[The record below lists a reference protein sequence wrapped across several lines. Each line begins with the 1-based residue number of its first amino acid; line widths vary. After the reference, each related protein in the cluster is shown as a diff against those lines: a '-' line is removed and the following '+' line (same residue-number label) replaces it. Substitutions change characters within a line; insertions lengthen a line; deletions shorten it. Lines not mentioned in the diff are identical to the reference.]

1 MENTKVTPQNSNEQL
16 KDSKQT
22 DSKQKK
28 EEFENIIKSY
38 LDSKPYLVFDRKVN
52 ELEIR
57 FGTNPKL
64 SRPISK
70 IDYDNVVKQLYA
82 CGFKPENIN
91 GTQILR
97 IQSEYT
103 DPKSGI
109 TKMSHIRAEI
119 TGSDLIQE
127 YCRTNSLQKVI
138 DMPSTVFN
146 KLKFT
151 KKSTAI
157 KQEGNV
163 VTFIKKLDMDDFNF
177 RVSYQTEEDFNIQSN
192 IARNII
198 SKWIDSKKMFR
209 CMNRVRFYHPDM
221 PIFADLSIV
230 KSSKKTNKVPIPQ
243 YTIQEA
249 GVFGNIESY
258 EIELEVDNSKVG
270 TGSNF
275 DTPSKLLDCI
285 KKSIRVVLSGLQG
298 SKYPISYVERNVIL
312 QSYMKLIHGDE
323 YKTNS
328 RIFPKDFIGPSSF
341 TLQMENIQPVND
353 VAGLPNIRN
362 DYTVTEKADGERK
375 LLYISDDGKIYLIDT
390 NMNVIF
396 VGAKT
401 NEKTIYESLLDGE
414 HIKYDKNGNFINL
427 YAAFDVYYIN
437 KKSVRDL
444 AFVPTNDT
452 EIETKFRLPL
462 LSELIELVKPISIL
476 ESKGEVSND
485 KSKIPANFRIHCKS
499 FEIANENNTIF
510 EGCAKILS
518 KLKDDTFEYTTDGLI
533 FTPSKMAVGGVKE
546 GGPAGPLYKST
557 WDYSFK
563 WKPAEFNTIDFLVT
577 IKKDKAGKDEIHHI
591 FQDGKNMEGV
601 QDLIQY
607 KTLILRCGF
616 DEKKHGFINPCQ
628 HILNDDLPSPDD
640 IDNEETYKPVPF
652 QPTDPYDPEAC
663 FCNVVLKE
671 DGSKVLMMTEE
682 GEYFE
687 EDTIVEFKY
696 VESNKDGWKWVPL
709 RVRYDKTAELRAGLK
724 NYGNAY
730 HVANN
735 NWHSIHNPIT
745 EEMITSGEGIPEFIT
760 SEDVY
765 YKRTSNDTNTRSLRD
780 FHNLF
785 VKKNLITGVAT
796 RGDTLIDYAVGK
808 AGDLSKWIRS
818 KLSFVFGIDISKDN
832 IHNQIDG
839 ACSRFLRENK
849 KNKYMPKALF
859 VTGDS
864 GLNIR
869 DGKAF
874 NTEKDKQI
882 AKAVFG
888 NGPKDESLLG
898 KGVYNQYGIG
908 EKGFQI
914 SSCQFAMHY
923 FFENET
929 KFHEFLRNISECT
942 KVQGYFIG
950 TCYDGKTVFN
960 RLKSKING
968 ESVSIMKDD
977 RKIYEITKMYDQTGF
992 PDDEMSLGYAIN
1004 VYQESINQT
1013 FREYL
1018 VNFDYFVRIMEDYGF
1033 ILISKED
1040 TNHMNLP
1047 DSTGLFSE
1055 LFSSMELEIKQ
1066 NPRRKVDYGTA
1077 IYMTPEEKQIS
1088 FMNRYFIFKKVRN
1101 IDVKKMA
1108 EVIFK
1113 QKEFIE
1119 KEGEEN
1125 IKEIEKE
1132 IEKETITGI
1141 PVESIVIPANA
1152 KPVKIKKQKI
1162 PLKKF
1167 IPISETT
1174 IEKQP

>member
-1 MENTKVTPQNSNEQL
+1 MENTKVTPQNSTEQKNEQI
-16 KDSKQT
+16 KV
-22 DSKQKK
+22 SKQKK
-28 EEFENIIKSY
+28 EEFENIVKSY
-38 LDSKPYLVFDRKVN
+38 LESKPYLVFDRKVN

-82 CGFKPENIN
+82 CGFKPENID

-97 IQSEYT
+97 IQTEYT
-103 DPKSGI
+103 DPNTGI
-109 TKMSHIRAEI
+109 TKMSNIRAEI

-127 YCRTNSLQKVI
+127 YCKTNSLQKVI

-157 KQEGNV
+157 KRDGPV
-163 VTFIKKLDMDDFNF
+163 MSFIRKLDMDDFNF

-198 SKWIDSKKMFR
+198 SKWMDSKKMFR

-230 KSSKKTNKVPIPQ
+230 KSSKKTNKIPMPQ

-270 TGSNF
+270 AGTSF
-275 DTPSKLLDCI
+275 DTTAKLLDCI
-285 KKSIRVVLSGLQG
+285 RKSIRTVLSGLQG
-298 SKYPISYVERNVIL
+298 SKYPISYLERNVIL
-312 QSYMKLIHGDE
+312 QSYMKLIHGED
-323 YKTNS
+323 YKPVS
-328 RIFPKDFIGPSSF
+328 RILPKDFIGPSSF
-341 TLQMENIQPVND
+341 TLQMENIQPEND
-353 VAGLPNIRN
+353 IVGLPNIRN
-362 DYTVTEKADGERK
+362 NYTVTEKADGERK

-401 NEKTIYESLLDGE
+401 NEKTIFESLLDGE

-444 AFVPTNDT
+444 AFTPSNDID
-452 EIETKFRLPL
+452 IETKFRLPL
-462 LSELIELVKPISIL
+462 LSQLIELIKPISIL

-485 KSKIPANFRIHCKS
+485 KATMTTNFRIQCKS
-499 FEIANENNTIF
+499 FEIANDNNTIF
-510 EGCAKILS
+510 EGCAKIIS
-518 KLKDDTFEYTTDGLI
+518 KLKDGTFEYNTDGLI
-533 FTPSKMAVGGVKE
+533 FTPSNLAVGATKQNGL
-546 GGPAGPLYKST
+546 AGPLYKST

-577 IKKDKAGKDEIHHI
+577 MKKDKTGKDEIHHI

-601 QDLIQY
+601 QNLIQY
-607 KTLILRCGF
+607 KTLILMCGF
-616 DEKKHGFINPCQ
+616 DERKHGYINPCQ
-628 HILNDDLPSPDD
+628 TILNDDLPSFDD

-652 QPTDPYDPEAC
+652 QPTDPYDPDAY
-663 FCNVVLKE
+663 FCNIVLKE
-671 DGSKVLMMTEE
+671 DGSKISMITEE

-687 EDTIVEFKY
+687 ENTIVEFKY

-709 RVRYDKTAELRAGLK
+709 RVRYDKTSELLAGLK

-745 EEMITSGEGIPEFIT
+745 EGMISSGEGIPEFIT
-760 SEDVY
+760 TEDVY
-765 YKRTSNDTNTRSLRD
+765 YKRTSNETSTRALRD

-785 VKKNLITGVAT
+785 VKKKLITGVAT

-859 VTGDS
+859 VTGNS
-864 GLNIR
+864 GINIR
-869 DGKAF
+869 EGKAF
-874 NTEKDKQI
+874 DTEKDKQI
-882 AKAVFG
+882 ARAVFG
-888 NGPKDESLLG
+888 NGPKDSSLLG
-898 KGVYNQYGIG
+898 KGVYNQYGVG

-929 KFHEFLRNISECT
+929 ILHEFLRNISECT

-960 RLKSKING
+960 RLKTKING

-977 RKIYEITKMYDQTGF
+977 KKIYEITKMYDQTGF
-992 PDDEMSLGYAIN
+992 PDDELSLGYAIN

-1040 TNHMNLP
+1040 ANHMNIP
-1047 DSTGLFSE
+1047 DSTGLFTE
-1055 LFSSMELEIKQ
+1055 LFTSMEMEIKQ
-1066 NPRRKVDYGTA
+1066 NSRRKADYGSA

-1125 IKEIEKE
+1125 IKEL
-1132 IEKETITGI
+1132 EKETI
-1141 PVESIVIPANA
+1141 PEKKVESIIIRPDA
-1152 KPVKIKKQKI
+1152 KPVKIKKPKV

-1167 IPISETT
+1167 IPVSETT
-1174 IEKQP
+1174 IDST